1 MSNFY
6 SLLKK
11 ALLLSSLLLFFVPPQ
26 HTRVIAFQVVAG
38 RSTAIARKS
47 AVLWANA
54 ASSGA
59 NNNVDKAEE
68 CIVTD
73 LERARDCANN
83 VGECDVEELEDL
95 TNGSLI

>member
-1 MSNFY
+1 MSNIY
-6 SLLKK
+6 SLPKK
-11 ALLLSSLLLFFVPPQ
+11 AILLSSLLLFFGTSL
-26 HTRVIAFQVVAG
+26 HTLVIAFQVVAE
-38 RSTAIARKS
+38 RRTSISRKS
-47 AVLWANA
+47 ALLWANA